1 MEALGYSLPVFNFA
15 GKFGVAVAILKPAI
29 VLALLFLLIVTVTQ
43 FKYILIIRHMNASG
57 IVMRRELGL
66 ARVVKDKK
74 SGAMKLQRY
83 FKRKDIIPMAPSDT
97 VVPCMSSYKLIEMY
111 KMENGEYGYIYPRLE
126 VDEEA
131 RKVINT
137 YEFRPAERS
146 AYVEELKDA
155 NSRSENWKALILP
168 IAALG
173 SMVILI
179 LGMMLFYGKVADPL
193 IKQGQINAQT
203 TAEINKLLKTYQNI
217 KTGTVEL
224 EEDTPPNYND
234 VVQPEITPV
243 DVRGQLLGAIP
254 GVN

>member
-1 MEALGYSLPVFNFA
+1 MEALGYVLPSVNIA
-15 GKFGVAVAILKPAI
+15 GKMGVALAILKP
-29 VLALLFLLIVTVTQ
+29 VALLGLLLLLIITVTQ
-43 FKYILIIRHMNASG
+43 FKYILIIRHMNAEG
-57 IVMRRELGL
+57 VVMRRELGL
-66 ARVVKDKK
+66 ARCVKDKK

-83 FKRKDIIPMAPSDT
+83 LKRSDIIPMAPSDT
-97 VVPCMSSYKLIEMY
+97 IVPCMSSYKLLEMY
-111 KMENGEYGYIYPRLE
+111 KMENGEYGYIYPKLE

-131 RKVINT
+131 RKVINN

-155 NSRSENWKALILP
+155 NSRNENWKAMILP

-224 EEDTPPNYND
+224 GEEPVEIPTDTVP
-234 VVQPEITPV
+234 PV
-243 DVRGQLLGAIP
+243 DVREEILG
-254 GVN
+254 VFS